1 MSPSRSC
8 PLLTLLALTAAAA
21 QPPVDP
27 TGNGAASPPPDEL
40 ESIVV
45 TARPGPLPPLR
56 DAIDYFRLFCF
67 EANRLTGRSAAPDDG
82 DWQRLDSAAR
92 ERLGIADPE
101 AGAFGLADRARR
113 RTLLLKIERIDRPG
127 RLVESRCTLI
137 VIGGDEHGRLASDMA
152 VLFRGPGTQRH
163 VGEADG
169 VPSLPGWR
177 QWLWTGMPSR
187 GSHSWRTVAPVR
199 ASGPTWLVV
208 TDLRFYDQY
217 DYVLGDLKTR
227 EAGRPLS
234 ILSFAYTT
242 RAAR

>member
-1 MSPSRSC
+1 MRPSRSW
-8 PLLTLLALTAAAA
+8 PLPALLPLAAAAA
-21 QPPVDP
+21 QPASDRA
-27 TGNGAASPPPDEL
+27 GNGVASPPPDAL
-40 ESIVV
+40 ETIVV

-67 EANRLTGRSAAPDDG
+67 EANRLTGRSAAPEDR
-82 DWQRLDSAAR
+82 DWQPLDSAAR
-92 ERLGIADPE
+92 ERLGIADPQ

-137 VIGGDEHGRLASDMA
+137 VIGGDEHARLASGMA
-152 VLFRGPGTQRH
+152 ALFRGPGTQRH

-177 QWLWTGMPSR
+177 QWLWTGMPAR
-187 GSHSWRTVAPVR
+187 GSRSWRVVAPPR
-199 ASGPTWLVV
+199 GSGPTSLVV

-217 DYVLGDLKTR
+217 DFLIGDLKTR
-227 EAGRPLS
+227 DDGRPLS

-242 RAAR
+242 RAGH